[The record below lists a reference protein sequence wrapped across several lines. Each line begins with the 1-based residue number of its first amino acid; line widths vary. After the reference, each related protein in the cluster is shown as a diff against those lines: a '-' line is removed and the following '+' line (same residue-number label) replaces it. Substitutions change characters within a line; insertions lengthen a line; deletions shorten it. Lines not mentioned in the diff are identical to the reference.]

1 MPPEKLFLKK
11 LDGVSHGVEAFLH
24 TWASQ
29 GRRAL
34 CGVALT
40 CWCRNRVGGRRGS
53 PASLYPHP
61 VRSAHAH
68 ATLILETCKS
78 GCRLG
83 RRLIAVTEFPTVIIP
98 VPGSQPSLY
107 PARWLPRLR
116 RRAGVAPLVQGR
128 GGGRGRCA
136 SWCHPSR
143 CAPVASGFQLRQPSP
158 GFCGLSLFKSM
169 NHGGAHGKSF
179 YRNEHIVSIPAE
191 LFWGQQMEKMR
202 CAGPSCLGQALLL
215 GDEGSGSNS

>member
-1 MPPEKLFLKK
+1 MVQEPRGREEGKSCLPLSPPSPFCSCTRHTHLGNMQV
-11 LDGVSHGVEAFLH
+11 GVSPGETVDCGHRVSYRDNPCAWQPAF
-24 TWASQ
+24 
-29 GRRAL
+29 
-34 CGVALT
+34 
-40 CWCRNRVGGRRGS
+40 
-53 PASLYPHP
+53 
-61 VRSAHAH
+61 
-68 ATLILETCKS
+68 
-78 GCRLG
+78 
-83 RRLIAVTEFPTVIIP
+83 P
-98 VPGSQPSLY
+98 VPCSL
-107 PARWLPRLR
+107 A
-116 RRAGVAPLVQGR
+116 AQAAAEGR
-128 GGGRGRCA
+128 GGSSRARAGGGRGRGRCA

-202 CAGPSCLGQALLL
+202 CADPSCLGQALLL

>member
-11 LDGVSHGVEAFLH
+11 LDCVSHGVEAFLH

-128 GGGRGRCA
+128 GGGGGGVLPGATHPGVLPWPQVSSSDNPPLA
-136 SWCHPSR
+136 S
-143 CAPVASGFQLRQPSP
+143 VVSP
-158 GFCGLSLFKSM
+158 
-169 NHGGAHGKSF
+169 
-179 YRNEHIVSIPAE
+179 Y
-191 LFWGQQMEKMR
+191 
-202 CAGPSCLGQALLL
+202 
-215 GDEGSGSNS
+215 SNP